1 MFCKK
6 LIKWSP
12 VILCLLLFIG
22 FLRYVIPVVVKGDS
36 MVPNLMEN
44 QRLFVLKNRQLD
56 RFDIVVFREEETNKP
71 LIKRVIGLPGETIR
85 YENDI
90 LYVDGKKIEEPFLA
104 DLKTTLAKHTV
115 LTDDIFET
123 RIPYD
128 AYFVLGDNR
137 KISRDSRLF
146 GIVIQEEVI
155 GEVKFRFWPPN
166 KINRFP

>member
-1 MFCKK
+1 MFRKK

-56 RFDIVVFREEETNKP
+56 RFDIIVFREEETNKP

-90 LYVDGKKIEEPFLA
+90 LYVDGKKIEDKKLTWFPMKIAVLP
-104 DLKTTLAKHTV
+104 TLETKKPYLGIIAVRSIYVAK
-115 LTDDIFET
+115 
-123 RIPYD
+123 
-128 AYFVLGDNR
+128 
-137 KISRDSRLF
+137 
-146 GIVIQEEVI
+146 
-155 GEVKFRFWPPN
+155 
-166 KINRFP
+166 

>member
-56 RFDIVVFREEETNKP
+56 RFDIIVFREEETNKP

-104 DLKTTLAKHTV
+104 DL
-115 LTDDIFET
+115 FET

>member
-1 MFCKK
+1 MVIIA
-6 LIKWSP
+6 LVY
-12 VILCLLLFIG
+12 VILHYVGQRTEVIG
-22 FLRYVIPVVVKGDS
+22 SS
-36 MVPNLMEN
+36 MNDTLSNEDNLWIDKLSY
-44 QRLFVLKNRQLD
+44 RFTDPK
-56 RFDIVVFREEETNKP
+56 RFDIIVFREEETNKP

-85 YENDI
+85 YKNDI

-104 DLKTTLAKHTV
+104 DLKTTLAKNTV

-146 GIVIQEEVI
+146 GVVIQEEVI